1 MHAAGI
7 RLHSTKT
14 GVTEPHGFAF
24 DYYFVAAGDA
34 VADTITAQAVIGIWR
49 VPSGI
54 HFYHHLSHSFSL
66 SYYLVVKMR
75 YTLGTV

>member
-1 MHAAGI
+1 MQVTGI
-7 RLHSTKT
+7 GLRSAKAD
-14 GVTEPHGFAF
+14 VAEPYGFSF

-34 VADTITAQAVIGIWR
+34 VASNTTAQAVISIWR

-54 HFYHHLSHSFSL
+54 HVYHHLSFSL

>member
-1 MHAAGI
+1 MQVTGI
-7 RLHSTKT
+7 GLHSAKAD
-14 GVTEPHGFAF
+14 VTEPYGFSF
-24 DYYFVAAGDA
+24 DSYFIVASYAMA
-34 VADTITAQAVIGIWR
+34 SSATVQAVIGIWR

-54 HFYHHLSHSFSL
+54 HVYHHLFHSFSL

>member
-34 VADTITAQAVIGIWR
+34 VADTTTAQAVIGIWR

-54 HFYHHLSHSFSL
+54 HFYHHLSTNVA
-66 SYYLVVKMR
+66 SYSGGKMR